1 MHKILAAVVAILIT
15 AAIPNLHKSLN
26 NYLMGF
32 FRDMARVKARNRR
45 MKSNAVISFSD
56 IKSIIMD
63 EEDDPL
69 QDVVDQIMS
78 GNGKDPNDDGDASSS
93 SDPLPIYTREE
104 LFEFGNGDNGTGVLL
119 LSIFGRIYDVSSGEK
134 NYGKD
139 GKYHLFAG
147 RDATRALATGCLREH
162 CLGSKTS
169 DREPDSDAFELNEKS
184 TKEAKK
190 WVAFFETHDKYS
202 HVGSLKDGESIE
214 HLIDALLE
222 QETESLCKKDATQ
235 EAQ

>member
-1 MHKILAAVVAILIT
+1 MQKILFSVVAIIIA
-15 AAIPNLHKSLN
+15 AAIPNLQKSLN

-45 MKSNAVISFSD
+45 MKSDAVISFSD

-63 EEDDPL
+63 KDDDPL

-78 GNGKDPNDDGDASSS
+78 GDGKDPNDDAASGD
-93 SDPLPIYTREE
+93 LPIYTREE
-104 LFEFGNGDNGTGVLL
+104 LYEFGHGDSGVLL

-134 NYGKD
+134 YYGKD

-169 DREPDSDAFELNEKS
+169 DREPDSDVFELNEKS
-184 TKEAKK
+184 IKEAKK

-222 QETESLCKKDATQ
+222 QETECLCKKNATK

>member
-1 MHKILAAVVAILIT
+1 MMHKILAAVVAILIA
-15 AAIPNLHKSLN
+15 AAIPNLNKSLN

-56 IKSIIMD
+56 IKSIIMH

-78 GNGKDPNDDGDASSS
+78 GNGKDPNADDDASSDS
-93 SDPLPIYTREE
+93 LPIYTREE
-104 LFEFGNGDNGTGVLL
+104 LYEFGNGDHGVLL

-147 RDATRALATGCLREH
+147 RDATRALATGCLKEH
-162 CLGSKTS
+162 CLGSKIS
-169 DREPDSDAFELNEKS
+169 DREPDSDTFELNEKS

-222 QETESLCKKDATQ
+222 QETESLCKKNATQ